1 MVLSPPKTIFLDPS
15 TTFSTASLGRRVQ
28 NAIMVKQVAI
38 FVLKAVLLYAMFP
51 FVWVGLTL
59 FAVSLPRSIFEIR
72 PFFMAAAFVVAVAAA
87 ISFTVKSKTPI
98 LWALFCVAYSAVF
111 VVFALDSLALIAL
124 CLVIGAISFLYRS
137 KITEPFLVL
146 LPIIAGAWLFL
157 QFVYGFFLVAW
168 ANFTAM
174 QKGLGD
180 SLFRGA
186 LSLEYQAMQFALVI
200 PLLTLYFL
208 GKHSY
213 VKLCPILKSL
223 RKWKAGLTR
232 RSSSLP

>member
-1 MVLSPPKTIFLDPS
+1 
-15 TTFSTASLGRRVQ
+15 
-28 NAIMVKQVAI
+28 MVKQVAI
-38 FVLKAVLLYAMFP
+38 FSLKVALLYVMFP
-51 FVWVGLTL
+51 FVWISMIL
-59 FAVSLPRSIFEIR
+59 FATALPKSIFEIQ
-72 PFFMAAAFVVAVAAA
+72 PFFMAVAFVVTVAAA

-98 LWALFCVAYSAVF
+98 LWALFCVAYSVVF
-111 VVFALDSLALIAL
+111 IVFALDSLALIAL

-157 QFVYGFFLVAW
+157 QFVYGLFLVTW
-168 ANFTAM
+168 ANYLAM

-186 LSLEYQAMQFALVI
+186 LSLEYQAMQFSLVV
-200 PLLTLYFL
+200 PLLAMYFL

-213 VKLCPILKSL
+213 VKLQLFFQSL
-223 RKWKAGLTR
+223 RK
-232 RSSSLP
+232 